1 MAKELTKTDIKKIV
15 SDEFDKKFNELFV
28 NTLVKELKNNN
39 SSARKELVDLMK
51 KAMISVHKFMWMR
64 REAWQNEIK

>member
-39 SSARKELVDLMK
+39 SSTRKELVDLMK

>member
-28 NTLVKELKNNN
+28 DTLVKELKNNN
-39 SSARKELVDLMK
+39 SSTRKELVDLMR

>member
-15 SDEFDKKFNELFV
+15 SDEFDKKFNELFL

-39 SSARKELVDLMK
+39 SPARKELVDLMK

>member
-28 NTLVKELKNNN
+28 TTLVKELKNNN
-39 SSARKELVDLMK
+39 SPARKELVDLMK

>member
-39 SSARKELVDLMK
+39 SPARKELVEMMK

>member
-1 MAKELTKTDIKKIV
+1 MAKELTKTEIKKIV

-39 SSARKELVDLMK
+39 SPARKELVDLMK

>member
-1 MAKELTKTDIKKIV
+1 MAKELTKIDIKKIV

-28 NTLVKELKNNN
+28 DTLVKELKNNN
-39 SSARKELVDLMK
+39 SSTRKELVDLMR

>member
-1 MAKELTKTDIKKIV
+1 MAKELTRTEIKKIIN
-15 SDEFDKKFNELFV
+15 DEFDKKFNQIFV
-28 NTLVKELKNNN
+28 DSLIKELKNNN
-39 SSARKELVDLMK
+39 SPARKELVEMMK

>member
-39 SSARKELVDLMK
+39 SPARKELVDLMK

>member
-39 SSARKELVDLMK
+39 SPARKELVDLMK
-51 KAMISVHKFMWMR
+51 KAMISVHKFMWIR

>member
-1 MAKELTKTDIKKIV
+1 MAKELTKIDIKKIV

-28 NTLVKELKNNN
+28 DTLVKELKNNN
-39 SSARKELVDLMK
+39 SSTRKELVVLMR

>member
-1 MAKELTKTDIKKIV
+1 MAKELTKIEIKKIIN
-15 SDEFDKKFNELFV
+15 DEFDKKFNQIFV
-28 NTLVKELKNNN
+28 DSLIKELKNNN
-39 SSARKELVDLMK
+39 SVARKELVEMMR

>member
-28 NTLVKELKNNN
+28 NTLVKEFKNNN
-39 SSARKELVDLMK
+39 SPARKELVDLMK

>member
-39 SSARKELVDLMK
+39 SPVRKELVDLMK

>member
-28 NTLVKELKNNN
+28 NTLVKEFKNNN
-39 SSARKELVDLMK
+39 SPARKELVDLMK
-51 KAMISVHKFMWMR
+51 KAMISVHKFMWIR

>member
-1 MAKELTKTDIKKIV
+1 MAKELTKTEIKKIIN
-15 SDEFDKKFNELFV
+15 DEFDKKFNQIFV
-28 NTLVKELKNNN
+28 DSLIKELKNNN
-39 SSARKELVDLMK
+39 SPARKELVEMMK